1 VGREYGLLL
10 NGPLALYYS
19 FDIALA
25 MQNTYDVKSILFQQI
40 VNADGLEAG
49 NRPRP
54 KVLKLR
60 DVRMKTWSDKGCCNS
75 D

>member
-40 VNADGLEAG
+40 VNADEPRSRQPATSEGFEAEG
-49 NRPRP
+49 CPNEN
-54 KVLKLR
+54 V
-60 DVRMKTWSDKGCCNS
+60 VR
-75 D
+75 

>member
-1 VGREYGLLL
+1 MLL

-40 VNADGLEAG
+40 VNADGLEAD

-60 DVRMKTWSDKGCCNS
+60 DVRMKTWSDKGVL
-75 D
+75 